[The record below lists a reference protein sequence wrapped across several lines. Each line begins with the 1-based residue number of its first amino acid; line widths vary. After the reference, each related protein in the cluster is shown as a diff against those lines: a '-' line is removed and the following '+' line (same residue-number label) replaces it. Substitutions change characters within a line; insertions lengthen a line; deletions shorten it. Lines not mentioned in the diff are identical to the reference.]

1 MSQPVIK
8 LESFSPAANMARVA
22 ASAARAA
29 LDDAYARGMAD
40 GRAARQE
47 SETVALTA
55 ALRELSQQ
63 ITGDEVR
70 RTALRHEAVA
80 ALSPIL
86 TAMLDAVAPLGT
98 AQRLEQDLV
107 TELSR
112 LAQQVSPMICHI
124 TCAPALRA
132 LVERCA
138 SEAGLTG
145 IEITEQP
152 LGRSVKL
159 NITGGHIEFSHD
171 QVVQS
176 VRRLIAEI
184 QED

>member
-1 MSQPVIK
+1 MNQPVIK

-29 LDDAYARGMAD
+29 LDDAYARGLAD
-40 GRAARQE
+40 GRADRQE

-63 ITGDEVR
+63 IADHDTQR
-70 RTALRHEAVA
+70 AALRQEAVT

-86 TAMLDAVAPLGT
+86 TAMLDAVAPLGM
-98 AQRLEQDLV
+98 AQRLEQDLI

-112 LAQQVSPMICHI
+112 LAQQTPPMICHI
-124 TCAPALRA
+124 TCAPALRT

-152 LGRSVKL
+152 LEQSV
-159 NITGGHIEFSHD
+159 NVQIAGGHIEFSHD
-171 QVVQS
+171 QIVQS